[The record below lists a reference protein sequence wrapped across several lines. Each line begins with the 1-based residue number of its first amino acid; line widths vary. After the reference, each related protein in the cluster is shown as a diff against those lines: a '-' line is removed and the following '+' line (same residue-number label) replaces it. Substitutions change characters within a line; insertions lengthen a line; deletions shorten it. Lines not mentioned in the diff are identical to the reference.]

1 MADGGC
7 RTEEEVC
14 SVTDDTAGS
23 SHFPIAE
30 SPPESLPVKE
40 SEVGGSGT
48 YN

>member
-23 SHFPIAE
+23 SHFPIAQ

-40 SEVGGSGT
+40 SEVGESGT